1 METINYKDSFVKV
14 YHLKKLQ
21 MYLNPRKC
29 YCCNENIGSDENVI
43 LMINNHKYIPNMLLH
58 EVCYN
63 SFTNKENFIG
73 NIEKKTIENI
83 KSRMKFLETSKMRR
97 S

>member
-1 METINYKDSFVKV
+1 MVETINYKDSFVKV
-14 YHLKKLQ
+14 HHFKNLP

-73 NIEKKTIENI
+73 NIEKGYREYKDKNEIFGNV
-83 KSRMKFLETSKMRR
+83 
-97 S
+97 

>member
-1 METINYKDSFVKV
+1 MEKINYKDSFVKV

-73 NIEKKTIENI
+73 NIEKKDHREYKVKNEIFGNI
-83 KSRMKFLETSKMRR
+83 
-97 S
+97 

>member
-63 SFTNKENFIG
+63 SFTA
-73 NIEKKTIENI
+73 
-83 KSRMKFLETSKMRR
+83 RAR
-97 S
+97 SSVFPADWIQRWHCS

>member
-43 LMINNHKYIPNMLLH
+43 
-58 EVCYN
+58 N
-63 SFTNKENFIG
+63 SWRKPIG
-73 NIEKKTIENI
+73 LP
-83 KSRMKFLETSKMRR
+83 MG
-97 S
+97 